1 MTAAYK
7 LPCKS
12 VIHTVGPKYN
22 LKYRT
27 AAENALHHCY
37 FHCLEEMV
45 EAGHR
50 SIAFCCVNTEKKS
63 YPPEDAAH
71 IIVRT
76 VRRFLE
82 RYGNKVD
89 AICFT
94 FANATERRAYDV
106 VLPLYFPRTKAE
118 QYRAV
123 SLLPED
129 VGNESGETV
138 VAERQG
144 RGGESYKNSGNSGG
158 ISATTLGAPTGY
170 EHDEWLEPELD
181 PTKPAGAAAA
191 AEADRYYH
199 LLQEAKAKQLGDIK
213 RRNIVYRAGKD
224 ARGLPVFVFV
234 TRHIE
239 LDQIDLHDLLL
250 YMIRVMDG
258 DVTSP
263 EGYTMILVY
272 SEATESNI
280 PATSWVKE
288 VYDSLPRKYKKHMKS
303 MHVIHPSFLMKC
315 ATWFL
320 KTFVSAKFWS
330 KVITHDD
337 LETLRDHV
345 AEAEAQLPDWV
356 DETNRKIFNRPP
368 KPPAANTSKGK
379 KKKSAVQSSDGL

>member
-1 MTAAYK
+1 MVLRRRAGIFKAAGPGLEKECSTLEGCRTGEAKMTAAYK

-129 VGNESGETV
+129 VGNESASLSCGIILFAKLMFPYNNKTSV
-138 VAERQG
+138 V
-144 RGGESYKNSGNSGG
+144 
-158 ISATTLGAPTGY
+158 
-170 EHDEWLEPELD
+170 
-181 PTKPAGAAAA
+181 
-191 AEADRYYH
+191 
-199 LLQEAKAKQLGDIK
+199 
-213 RRNIVYRAGKD
+213 
-224 ARGLPVFVFV
+224 V
-234 TRHIE
+234 TH
-239 LDQIDLHDLLL
+239 
-250 YMIRVMDG
+250 
-258 DVTSP
+258 T
-263 EGYTMILVY
+263 
-272 SEATESNI
+272 
-280 PATSWVKE
+280 
-288 VYDSLPRKYKKHMKS
+288 
-303 MHVIHPSFLMKC
+303 
-315 ATWFL
+315 
-320 KTFVSAKFWS
+320 
-330 KVITHDD
+330 
-337 LETLRDHV
+337 
-345 AEAEAQLPDWV
+345 
-356 DETNRKIFNRPP
+356 
-368 KPPAANTSKGK
+368 
-379 KKKSAVQSSDGL
+379 